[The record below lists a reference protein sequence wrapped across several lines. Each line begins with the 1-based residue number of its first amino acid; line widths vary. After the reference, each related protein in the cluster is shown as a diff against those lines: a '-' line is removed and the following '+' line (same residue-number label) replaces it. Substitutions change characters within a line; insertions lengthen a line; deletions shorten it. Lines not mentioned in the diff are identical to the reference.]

1 MKKLMELI
9 EAGCSD
15 IEIAAKAKE
24 MYQSGEQNDMIQ
36 LLSFAMAGD
45 PLTKEQAQKILKD
58 GVDEYGIFYS
68 VYTWTALTYFV
79 ADMWNRNPIYKCIK
93 K

>member
-9 EAGCSD
+9 EAGCPD

-24 MYQSGEQNDMIQ
+24 MYQSGELNDMIQ

-45 PLTKEQAQKILKD
+45 PLTKE
-58 GVDEYGIFYS
+58 
-68 VYTWTALTYFV
+68 
-79 ADMWNRNPIYKCIK
+79 
-93 K
+93 

>member
-9 EAGCSD
+9 EAGCPD

-24 MYQSGEQNDMIQ
+24 MYQSGELNDMIQ